1 MSALASRPTPYAAG
15 VRDERTLEVA
25 GVRWWL
31 RAGVDAAGLAPR
43 LERALAQ
50 LGSALDLRSGRRK
63 RLFRL
68 ALGAGLEADHL
79 LKRNGYPLARGCLR
93 RIDGSKARRELAIA
107 EALAERGV
115 PVVVPLAAGERR
127 RFGRV
132 VECFLLV
139 PLIADARDLRQLWG
153 DRALGARER
162 RRLMVS
168 LGALVR
174 RAHEAGLHQ
183 NDLAPNNVL
192 VSGGAPGAL
201 RLVDFERARLRPCA
215 GTRARRRML
224 AKLARAAGALPAAQ
238 RLRFLQAYAGDR
250 DEARRWWARL
260 REEAPRLARRDDIR
274 MRRSASRD
282 GRGFERIAR
291 GVWRG
296 HARRGADPGAGLR
309 ALAPGPAPSASA
321 APVEMAAGIG
331 RVVYRRL
338 SARRSRRLWARAN
351 TLAARGLAP
360 VPVASLSDR
369 ERTLLIFEAGSGM
382 RPLGSL
388 ACDAA
393 QRRAV
398 ARLLAELT
406 SLGELRDELERE
418 AFTLVRSP
426 SGRLRAQLVAPHAFR
441 FTGRAGGARS
451 RAAAA
456 RLLACLDLPA
466 DLGV

>member
-1 MSALASRPTPYAAG
+1 MDELAPRSTPYAAR
-15 VRDERTLEVA
+15 VREERTLEVD

-31 RAGVDAAGLAPR
+31 RVGVDAAGLAPR

-50 LGSALDLRSGRRK
+50 LESAPDLRSGRRK

-68 ALGAGLEADHL
+68 ALGAGPEADHL
-79 LKRNGYPLARGCLR
+79 LKRNGYPPARGWLR

-107 EALAERGV
+107 QALAERGV

-132 VECFLLV
+132 LECFLLV
-139 PLIADARDLRQLWG
+139 PLIADARDLRELWE
-153 DRALGARER
+153 DPALGAGER

-168 LGALVR
+168 LGTLVR

-192 VSGGAPGAL
+192 VSGGVTGEL
-201 RLVDFERARLRPCA
+201 QLVDFERARLRRSA

-224 AKLARAAGALPAAQ
+224 AKLARAAGGVPAAL

-250 DEARRWWARL
+250 AEARRWWARL
-260 REEAPRLARRDDIR
+260 REEAPRLARRDDRR
-274 MRRSASRD
+274 MRRSAARD

-291 GVWRG
+291 GGWRG
-296 HARRGADPGAGLR
+296 HARRAADPGAGLR
-309 ALAPGPAPSASA
+309 ALAPGPAPSAGA
-321 APVEMAAGIG
+321 APVEFAAGIG

-338 SARRSRRLWARAN
+338 SGRRSRRLWARAN

-360 VPVASLSDR
+360 IPVASLSDR
-369 ERTLLIFEAGSGM
+369 ARTLLIFEAASGM
-382 RPLGSL
+382 RPLGSI

-393 QRRAV
+393 QRRAL
-398 ARLLAELT
+398 ARLLAELV
-406 SLGELRDELERE
+406 SLGELRDELERNS
-418 AFTLVRSP
+418 FTLVRGP
-426 SGRLRAQLVAPHAFR
+426 SGRLRAQLVAPHVFR
-441 FTGRAGGARS
+441 FAGRAGGARS
-451 RAAAA
+451 QAAAA
-456 RLLACLDLPA
+456 RLLASLGLPA